1 MTSSVEQLVSKEQ
14 IQAKLKALAEEISSN
29 LSQLEGLQRKEVLSD
44 FVSDLFLSVAKQDQ
58 QEVRRQRQADGIAAA
73 KARGVRFG
81 PSRKPLPEDFDE
93 YYEAWRD
100 GRMTLSQAAESCGM
114 TRATFTRAIERMKE
128 SCSA

>member
-58 QEVRRQRQADGIAAA
+58 QEVRRQRRAGWPDDAEPGRGILRNDAGDIY
-73 KARGVRFG
+73 KG
-81 PSRKPLPEDFDE
+81 D
-93 YYEAWRD
+93 
-100 GRMTLSQAAESCGM
+100 
-114 TRATFTRAIERMKE
+114 
-128 SCSA
+128 

>member
-1 MTSSVEQLVSKEQ
+1 MAPSVKQEAGKEQ
-14 IQAKLKALAEEISSN
+14 VQARLKALAEEIAIN

-58 QEVRRQRQADGIAAA
+58 QEVRRRRQVDGIAAA
-73 KARGVRFG
+73 KAQGVRFG

-100 GRMTLSQAAESCGM
+100 GRMTLSQAAQACGM
-114 TRATFTRAIERMKE
+114 MRTTFMRTIERRKE
-128 SCSA
+128 NCSA

>member
-14 IQAKLKALAEEISSN
+14 IQAKLKALAEEISTN

-93 YYEAWRD
+93 Y
-100 GRMTLSQAAESCGM
+100 
-114 TRATFTRAIERMKE
+114 
-128 SCSA
+128 

>member
-1 MTSSVEQLVSKEQ
+1 MAPSVKQEAGKEQ
-14 IQAKLKALAEEISSN
+14 VQARLKALAEEIAIN

-58 QEVRRQRQADGIAAA
+58 QEVRRRRQADGIAAA

-100 GRMTLSQAAESCGM
+100 GRMTLSQAAQACGM
-114 TRATFTRAIERMKE
+114 TRTTFTQTIERRKE
-128 SCSA
+128 NCSA